1 MLKGVDKG
9 FFGVEGDMK
18 KFKKLVSFLPYWPS
32 GMLKDLLLEC
42 RSFERCHLSGVDIL
56 IDEQMGK
63 VMLHVFAALILMSRG
78 KHSLARKFLANQCA
92 CDRWYACI
100 HNFLCQE
107 HEDSLMV
114 LFEDVKNVGIDA
126 LLSGRLASFIADL
139 DVTPLPEMCYKRGGY
154 TSYYK
159 SKREDFTI
167 AHQAEWR
174 EKQKNVF
181 NILST
186 YKPKT
191 VLDIG
196 ANIGWFSMLAEHLGA
211 EVVATD
217 IDEASISTLYE
228 YVKQDALNIMPLV
241 LSFSEL
247 VNSDGD
253 KALFVTDIV
262 LSLAVVHHL
271 VFIAGI
277 WLEQVFKILSAVTK
291 NTLVLEYVD
300 INDDRMVALLTD
312 PSVLNDHILHRK
324 VINMFETYG
333 KDNYT
338 FDNFLSLG
346 KKYFDSVQILNS
358 HPNTRK
364 LLVFNK

>member
-1 MLKGVDKG
+1 
-9 FFGVEGDMK
+9 
-18 KFKKLVSFLPYWPS
+18 
-32 GMLKDLLLEC
+32 
-42 RSFERCHLSGVDIL
+42 
-56 IDEQMGK
+56 
-63 VMLHVFAALILMSRG
+63 
-78 KHSLARKFLANQCA
+78 
-92 CDRWYACI
+92 
-100 HNFLCQE
+100 
-107 HEDSLMV
+107 MV
-114 LFEDVKNVGIDA
+114 LFEDVKSVGIDVW
-126 LLSGRLASFIADL
+126 LSGRLTSFITDL

-174 EKQKNVF
+174 EKQKNAF
-181 NILST
+181 NILSS

-228 YVKQDALNIMPLV
+228 YVKQDSLNIMPLV
-241 LSFSEL
+241 FSFGEL
-247 VNSDGD
+247 VDTACVCP
-253 KALFVTDIV
+253 KAYFVADMV

-277 WLEQVFKILSAVTK
+277 ELDRIFEILSAVTK
-291 NTLVLEYVD
+291 NTLVLEYVA
-300 INDDRMVALLTD
+300 INDDRMIALLTD
-312 PSVLNDHILHRK
+312 SSVLNDHILHRK
-324 VINMFETYG
+324 VMNIFETYG

-338 FDNFLSLG
+338 FDNFLALG
-346 KKYFDSVQILNS
+346 EKYFSSVKIFNS

-364 LLVFNK
+364 LLVFDK